1 MTTKKDVII
10 KKYLEYQNEVKQYV
24 DFSIFPDL
32 EDMDILD
39 LLIYFNMYFNVGN
52 PNPEKVIRD
61 MIQLNRVEINENDLK
76 VVIPISLKFI
86 DWLLRFQKEN

>member
-61 MIQLNRVEINENDLK
+61 MIQLNGVEINENDLK

-86 DWLLRFQKEN
+86 DWLLKFQKQN